1 MARLHISER
10 IQKMGLKDL
19 FIRPAK
25 ETPRENPTA
34 TSSAGTS
41 SPVFIRRNQP
51 FPAPRS
57 LELEPEPFLLQL
69 KEALEKAD
77 LPGQQTYLAFSKA
90 LGNMEKLPMD
100 EATKFQAAFAT
111 LQATGSNVTQLIESF
126 SYFEGILDAE
136 KDKFEEAL
144 HATIGDSVIKKE
156 NEIKQLTDE
165 NTECSAQ
172 IQKLTATITT
182 NQQSIAQLQ
191 SELTEVNDK
200 LKHKENSF
208 MAAYNSMK
216 EQLQA
221 DARKINTYL
230 SSAIAAQPLLDTKH
244 KK

>member
-1 MARLHISER
+1 
-10 IQKMGLKDL
+10 MGLKDL
-19 FIRPAK
+19 FIRPTK
-25 ETPRENPTA
+25 EPQSEKA
-34 TSSAGTS
+34 AAASSEGPS
-41 SPVFIRRNQP
+41 GPVFTLRNQP
-51 FPAPRS
+51 MPAPRA
-57 LELEPEPFLLQL
+57 LELEPGPFLLQL
-69 KEALEKAD
+69 KDALEKAD

-90 LGNMEKLPMD
+90 LGNMERLPMD

-156 NEIKQLTDE
+156 NEIKQFTEE

-191 SELTEVNDK
+191 TELTEVNDK

-208 MAAYNSMK
+208 MAAYRSMK

-230 SSAIAAQPLLDTKH
+230 SSAISAQPLSD
-244 KK
+244 KKQKK

>member
-1 MARLHISER
+1 
-10 IQKMGLKDL
+10 MGLKDL
-19 FIRPAK
+19 FLKPAK
-25 ETPRENPTA
+25 ETPAEKPTA
-34 TSSAGTS
+34 ASFEGSS
-41 SPVFIRRNQP
+41 SPSFTLRNQP
-51 FPAPRS
+51 IPAPRA

-69 KEALEKAD
+69 KDALEKAD

-165 NTECSAQ
+165 NAECTAQ
-172 IQKLTATITT
+172 IQKLTETITT
-182 NQQSIAQLQ
+182 NQQSIAHLQ
-191 SELTEVNDK
+191 GELAEVNDK

-208 MAAYNSMK
+208 MAAYRSMK

-221 DARKINTYL
+221 DAKKVNTYL
-230 SSAIAAQPLLDTKH
+230 SSAIAAQPLSDTK
-244 KK
+244 KRK